1 MKPADSRAAA
11 RVGPLSGS
19 QLRALFL
26 VASDAGLA
34 SEVERL
40 LDTAT
45 AETTPVEELM
55 RLKERAKALIEAAAD
70 TVEREEAR
78 LLYHAAV
85 AAAFVRHGAA
95 ISGRPVVKQRALYER
110 LADSWAG
117 HPLGR
122 LFRDA
127 AARLVPDP

>member
-45 AETTPVEELM
+45 AETTPVEDLM
-55 RLKERAKALIEAAAD
+55 RLKERAQ
-70 TVEREEAR
+70 AR
-78 LLYHAAV
+78 I
-85 AAAFVRHGAA
+85 GAA
-95 ISGRPVVKQRALYER
+95 GRQAAGALRTSGRLVGRPSAWPVV
-110 LADSWAG
+110 S
-117 HPLGR
+117 
-122 LFRDA
+122 
-127 AARLVPDP
+127 